1 MRKCIFYNFAML
13 IVAGYLPPYAG
24 IKRES
29 GENPEQSR
37 CCKLIIRMTTF
48 VATAIFFTEKVSHI
62 AGRRGHGAKSEDL
75 QSAFIAATIAMYS

>member
-1 MRKCIFYNFAML
+1 ML

-48 VATAIFFTEKVSHI
+48 VATAIFLLK
-62 AGRRGHGAKSEDL
+62 KSVILREGVVME
-75 QSAFIAATIAMYS
+75 QSQKTCNLRL